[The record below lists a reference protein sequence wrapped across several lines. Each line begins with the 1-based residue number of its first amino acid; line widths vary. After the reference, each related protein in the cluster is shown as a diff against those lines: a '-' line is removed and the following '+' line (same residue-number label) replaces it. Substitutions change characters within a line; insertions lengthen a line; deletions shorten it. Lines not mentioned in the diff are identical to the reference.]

1 MNLRLPPPPE
11 FLLPALRWANI
22 TLRCLHLVGVAG
34 IGGGFLFAL
43 PEETWLAYGYLAL
56 VTGILLS
63 SLYLWTDEDWL
74 WQLKGQVIVLKI
86 ALLALSRAVP
96 DWRPEI
102 MGVVIV
108 SSAFLAHATARVRC
122 WAWGRDVPICGVSA
136 PPVNGGKK

>member
-1 MNLRLPPPPE
+1 MAKTSMKSTALESRVSLHEHGAAAWLGQLTTRYGLPVICVV
-11 FLLPALRWANI
+11 L
-22 TLRCLHLVGVAG
+22 
-34 IGGGFLFAL
+34 
-43 PEETWLAYGYLAL
+43 
-56 VTGILLS
+56 
-63 SLYLWTDEDWL
+63 
-74 WQLKGQVIVLKI
+74 VIVFSLTTPSFASLLTLQAILDSKSKI

-102 MGVVIV
+102 MVVVIV